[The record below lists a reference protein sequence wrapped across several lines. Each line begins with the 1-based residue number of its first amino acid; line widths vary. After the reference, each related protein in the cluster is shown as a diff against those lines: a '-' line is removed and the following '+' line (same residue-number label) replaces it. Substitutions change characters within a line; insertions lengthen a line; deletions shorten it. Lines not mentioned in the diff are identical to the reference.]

1 VDAAGRI
8 RLEDGRT
15 LPTGYRQFAH
25 GYAVTAHRGQG
36 KSVDAVIIS
45 ADGMAK
51 ELFYVAASRGREG
64 VEVITSDKE
73 RLREAV
79 ARSTARRSASELARR
94 AQPGLQRGP
103 LRGLAAAMVLMRR
116 AAQFVSAV
124 PKRVLRQAP
133 GREKLR
139 HEHGLSR

>member
-1 VDAAGRI
+1 
-8 RLEDGRT
+8 LEDGRT
-15 LPTGYRQFAH
+15 LPMGYRQFAH

-51 ELFYVAASRGREG
+51 ELFYVAASRGRES

-73 RLREAV
+73 RLRETV